1 MNDEELMRMA
11 IAEAKL
17 AEEHGDIPI
26 GAIVVINDEVLSRD
40 IMNVSYKMT
49 LRHTQKCSLSEML
62 QKH

>member
-26 GAIVVINDEVLSRD
+26 GAIVVLNNEVLS
-40 IMNVSYKMT
+40 
-49 LRHTQKCSLSEML
+49 SLSL
-62 QKH
+62 IHI